1 MNIKLPSSQDV
12 YAAIAMALHETL
24 GMPHDRESNVIT
36 IDDSKH
42 LNSPWGAKEHTFR
55 KMPERRQR

>member
-24 GMPHDRESNVIT
+24 GTPHDSESYVIT

-42 LNSPWGAKEHTFR
+42 LNSPWANKALTLR
-55 KMPERRQR
+55 KAPERR